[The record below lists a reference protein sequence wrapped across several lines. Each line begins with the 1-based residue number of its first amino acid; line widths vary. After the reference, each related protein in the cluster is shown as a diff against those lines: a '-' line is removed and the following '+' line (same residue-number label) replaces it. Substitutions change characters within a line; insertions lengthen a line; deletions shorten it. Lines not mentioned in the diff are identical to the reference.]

1 MEDDLLEPMQLVGQR
16 LDFIVM
22 INDAQLD
29 PEFCTDAYIEYKLY
43 LNGQKE
49 IFRTDQSKGKNEAP
63 VWSYKK
69 QHTIDSMTHSD
80 VGYLVETKVF
90 FLSITFK
97 AGIACV
103 CTAGSITIE
112 KAIGAYD
119 GRLPA
124 FHC

>member
-49 IFRTDQSKGKNEAP
+49 FFRTDQSKGKNEAP
-63 VWSYKK
+63 VWSYRK

-90 FLSITFK
+90 FFK
-97 AGIACV
+97 YNGQSWNCMCMYCRINYYRK
-103 CTAGSITIE
+103 SH
-112 KAIGAYD
+112 
-119 GRLPA
+119 RSL
-124 FHC
+124 